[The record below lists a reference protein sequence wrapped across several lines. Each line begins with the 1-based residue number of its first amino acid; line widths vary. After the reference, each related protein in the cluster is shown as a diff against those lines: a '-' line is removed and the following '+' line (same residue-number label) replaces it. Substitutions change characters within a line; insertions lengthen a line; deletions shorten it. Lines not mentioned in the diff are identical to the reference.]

1 MKKFNVNVPDEMA
14 QEFEQRL
21 NEMQGAFEGKLEICG
36 YRRVLDESLPIE
48 QRCRTFEDACIITG
62 KSIPAEV
69 LPYLTRH
76 ELAYR
81 KLCIIAEALN
91 EGWKPQFTYEEIR
104 YFPWFTLW
112 WEQELADKSEKWK
125 LDKNITPIPAVV
137 GSADNGSDCGVSLLT
152 SGDVASNTNSSVG
165 GALAV
170 RTSEIAVFFG
180 KQFIKIWIDYIVG
193 NTQPAIEPTN
203 GCEEDEE

>member
-36 YRRVLDESLPIE
+36 YRRVLDENLPIE

-112 WEQELADKSEKWK
+112 WEQELADKSEQWK
-125 LDKNITPIPAVV
+125 LDNNIIPIPAVV
-137 GSADNGSDCGVSLLT
+137 GGARVGSYCGVSPLN
-152 SGDVASNTNSSVG
+152 SSDVASRTYSYVG

-193 NTQPAIEPTN
+193 NAQPAIEATDN
-203 GCEEDEE
+203 ADEK